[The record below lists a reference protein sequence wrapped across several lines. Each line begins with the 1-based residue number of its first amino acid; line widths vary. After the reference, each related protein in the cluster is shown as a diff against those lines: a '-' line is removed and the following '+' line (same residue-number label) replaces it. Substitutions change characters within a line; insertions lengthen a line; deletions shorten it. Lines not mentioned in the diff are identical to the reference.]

1 MLCDMSTSDAWL
13 ILTIRIIE
21 FRALVWY
28 ATDQLPII
36 DIFTS
41 AVSNKKIGHY
51 PLFSQRMYDR
61 NLTFICLNEWL

>member
-1 MLCDMSTSDAWL
+1 MLCDMSTSDASL

-36 DIFTS
+36 DISTS
-41 AVSNKKIGHY
+41 AVSNKKNR
-51 PLFSQRMYDR
+51 PLSIIFPKDV
-61 NLTFICLNEWL
+61 C